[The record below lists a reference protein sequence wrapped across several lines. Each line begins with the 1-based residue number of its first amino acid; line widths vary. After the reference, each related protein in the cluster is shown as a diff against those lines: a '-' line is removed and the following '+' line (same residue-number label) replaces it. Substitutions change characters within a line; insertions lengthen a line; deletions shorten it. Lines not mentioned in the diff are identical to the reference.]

1 MSDSPPPSQRD
12 VDNPPEETGSSE
24 PKTKTPPPLPSSNP
38 VVKETVPAEDL
49 MQFENEEEKAA
60 TVEDP
65 SSGQSP
71 MDTTEPPVTTEL
83 NPKMKAALEAFL
95 EKEDTYVSTEMS
107 SQFTNIRREQTSLSF
122 DPEKRYVSTLSG
134 NALNVARNRYRDILP
149 YDKNRVVIRKEEGNY
164 YGYLNA
170 SHIDVPGGKTKFIA
184 AQAPLPVT
192 LEEWWSMIDDEGV
205 TVIVMACKLM
215 EGQKSKCERYWPEV
229 VDQPEMF
236 GEYDVNVEKEQK
248 FDDEDYLLR
257 TMTMECLRTGETRRL
272 YQLHY
277 QEWPDHGCP
286 TGVKQLLNMMDVMD
300 KLKEQYSKDKPI
312 LVHCSAGVGRTGT
325 IIALNHIRE
334 QMRAGTL
341 ENIDIFELVK
351 ELRRQR
357 MCMVQ
362 TQDQYIY
369 VHRCI
374 ATLCRRYLGIPETLR
389 DEMRYQT
396 SHLSSGVQTPVL
408 IAPPTPTTGVVSQQ
422 PGTSGTQDVIG
433 KYLEEH
439 GGDLDLDED
448 DTTPVPD
455 FPNEPPAPKGPEDLG
470 DSAAQ

>member
-12 VDNPPEETGSSE
+12 VDEPPEETGSSE
-24 PKTKTPPPLPSSNP
+24 QKSKTPPPLPSSNP
-38 VVKETVPAEDL
+38 VVKETAPAEDL

-60 TVEDP
+60 TLEDP
-65 SSGQSP
+65 SSGTP
-71 MDTTEPPVTTEL
+71 MDTSEPPVTTEL
-83 NPKMKAALEAFL
+83 NPKMKAVLEAFL
-95 EKEDTYVSTEMS
+95 AKEDTFVSTEMS
-107 SQFTNIRREQTSLSF
+107 SQFGKIRVEQMNFSADPDRRYTSMLS
-122 DPEKRYVSTLSG
+122 S
-134 NALNVARNRYRDILP
+134 NAVNASRNRYRDILP
-149 YDKNRVVIRKEEGNY
+149 YDRNRVVIRKEEGNY
-164 YGYLNA
+164 YGYMNA
-170 SHIDVPGGKTKFIA
+170 SHIDVPGAKTKFIA
-184 AQAPLPVT
+184 AQAPVPIT
-192 LEEWWSMIDDEGV
+192 LEEWWSMIDDAGI

-215 EGQKSKCERYWPEV
+215 EGQKTKCERYWPEV
-229 VDQPEMF
+229 VNQPEMY
-236 GEYDVNVEKEQK
+236 GEYDVNVEEVQT
-248 FDDEDYLLR
+248 FDDQDYLLR
-257 TMTMECLRTGETRRL
+257 TMTVECLRTGQTRRL

-286 TGVKQLLNMMDVMD
+286 TGVKQLLNMLDVLD
-300 KLKEQYSKDKPI
+300 KLKEEHSQDKPI

-325 IIALNHIRE
+325 IIAINHIRE
-334 QMRAGTL
+334 QMKAGTL
-341 ENIDIFELVK
+341 ENIDIMELVL

-357 MCMVQ
+357 VCMVQ

-389 DEMRYQT
+389 DEMRYQQ
-396 SHLSSGVQTPVL
+396 SRLSSGMQTPVL
-408 IAPPTPTTGVVSQQ
+408 IAPPTPTTGDVSQQ
-422 PGTSGTQDVIG
+422 PGTSDSQDVIG

-439 GGDLDLDED
+439 GGDLDMDED